1 MFVEYLK
8 SHWEAV
14 RGSLV
19 ETIDK
24 FQEPELDY
32 VPFPSSWSVRQ
43 IVLHIAHEELGEF
56 AYGITQ
62 TLAEFPPEYS
72 VQDYATRESIQALL
86 ESVHAFTLAYLDS
99 LTDADLGKVINTPWG
114 ATYTQ
119 IEMFGHLIEHE
130 THHRGE
136 LSLILGLL
144 GRPGL
149 DA

>member
-1 MFVEYLK
+1 VFVEYVT

-32 VPFPSSWSVRQ
+32 VPFSSSWSVRQ
-43 IVLHIAHEELGEF
+43 IVLHIAQEELGEF
-56 AYGITQ
+56 AYGMTQ
-62 TLAEFPPEYS
+62 TLAEFPPEYAI
-72 VQDYATRESIQALL
+72 QEYASRDSIQALL
-86 ESVHAFTLAYLDS
+86 ESVHAQTVSYLETQ
-99 LTDADLGKVINTPWG
+99 TDADLGKVITTPWG
-114 ATYTQ
+114 ATYKQ
-119 IEMFGHLIEHE
+119 IEMLGHMIEHE

-144 GRPGL
+144 GRAGL